1 MKITKITLED
11 QGQDLLEL
19 YVSEDEV
26 VIDALPFQGHIWK
39 GAMIPISDESM
50 VKVGA
55 RCPIH
60 NPPYIEY
67 GFLKYNIEAIEEI
80 EQKVLKCCKCG
91 SEINGGYYNSPMG
104 PHCCD
109 CWKKVDEK
117 QKKAALSETLM
128 GLAALGMRIK

>member
-11 QGQDLLEL
+11 HGQDFLEL

-26 VIDALPFQGHIWK
+26 VIDARPFQGHIWK
-39 GAMIPISDESM
+39 GAMIPIRDKNM

-60 NPPYIEY
+60 DPPHINY

-80 EQKVLKCCKCG
+80 EEKVL
-91 SEINGGYYNSPMG
+91 EEPVYI
-104 PHCCD
+104 
-109 CWKKVDEK
+109 
-117 QKKAALSETLM
+117 
-128 GLAALGMRIK
+128 